1 LFDFFENSVIITINL
16 SFDGAKSAENV
27 TFQLE
32 IRLFSYLI
40 FKKTFYLIS
49 IFGKNNRFS
58 VDYGRL

>member
-40 FKKTFYLIS
+40 FKKNFLPDID
-49 IFGKNNRFS
+49 IWKK
-58 VDYGRL
+58 

>member
-27 TFQLE
+27 TLQLE

-40 FKKTFYLIS
+40 FKK
-49 IFGKNNRFS
+49 KNFLP
-58 VDYGRL
+58 DIDIWK